1 MKITLKWVKAKRST
15 LEGEIQ
21 TLQRR
26 GTQLQQNVAQLQQK
40 ISEALSALLIKQGEL
55 SAIEEVTQELLRKK
69 EEVKKP

>member
-1 MKITLKWVKAKRST
+1 MKWVKAKRAT

-26 GTQLQQNVAQLQQK
+26 GVQLQQNVAQLQQK

-55 SAIEEVTQELLRKK
+55 AAIEEVTQELLRKK
-69 EEVKKP
+69 EVTEKK

>member
-1 MKITLKWVKAKRST
+1 MKITLKWVKAKRAM

-21 TLQRR
+21 ALQKR

-69 EEVKKP
+69 EVKKQ

>member
-1 MKITLKWVKAKRST
+1 MKITLKWVKAKRVM

-21 TLQRR
+21 ALQRR
-26 GTQLQQNVAQLQQK
+26 GAQLQQNVAQLQQK

-69 EEVKKP
+69 EVKESK